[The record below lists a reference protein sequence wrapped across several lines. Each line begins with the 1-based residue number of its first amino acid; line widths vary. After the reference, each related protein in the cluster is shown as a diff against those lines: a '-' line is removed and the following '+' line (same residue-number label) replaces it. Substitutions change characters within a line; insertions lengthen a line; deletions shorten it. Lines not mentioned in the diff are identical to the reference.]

1 LSLPLAPEGA
11 LVRGIGRCDLVGL
24 VINTTI
30 GAGILGLPGRVF
42 GLVGSWG
49 LLVCLGGGVLM
60 ALVAAS
66 FAETGSRFTRTGGV
80 YVYIH
85 EAFGADAGFMAGWLA
100 LASRL
105 LSYAAI
111 ANLAVTYSAALLP
124 WLASAG
130 GRCVFISVLTLGLAL
145 PVWRGVRI
153 SALTHNVF
161 TLIKLTLLL
170 GFFVC
175 AVPALLAHGVP
186 VTSLPPAENWA
197 PALVLMLFGLGGLEG
212 VVVSNGEMR
221 DPARDLPF
229 ALLVGM
235 ACVVA
240 VYCAV
245 LLASMA
251 SVPDLAHS
259 PRPVFDGAVRMLG
272 PAGGVAVV
280 AGGVASMAGVRFVVL
295 VGGPRELFAMARHGQ
310 MPRALAVVDRRTHT
324 PHVAISVHTALA
336 WGLALGFGFFGAL
349 AAATLT
355 RLVFYAA
362 VAAAA
367 VRLRRRGFSE
377 TARPLVLP
385 GGAAIAVAVVL
396 LCGLVISQSTWVE
409 FVAVG
414 MIMAA
419 GLAIIGL
426 RRVV

>member
-1 LSLPLAPEGA
+1 LNSPHAPEAA
-11 LVRGIGRCDLVGL
+11 LVRGIGRWDLVGL

-42 GLVGSWG
+42 ALVGGWG

-124 WLASAG
+124 WLASEA
-130 GRCVFISVLTLGLAL
+130 GRCVFISVLTLSLAV

-161 TLIKLTLLL
+161 TLIKLVLLL
-170 GFFVC
+170 GFFLC
-175 AVPALLAHGVP
+175 ALPALVAHGVP
-186 VTSLPPAENWA
+186 RPQMPPAGNWA

-212 VVVSNGEMR
+212 AVVSNGEMR

-240 VYCAV
+240 VYSAV

-251 SVPDLAHS
+251 SVADLAHS
-259 PRPVFDGAVRMLG
+259 PRPVFDGAVSILG
-272 PAGGVAVV
+272 PTGGVAVV
-280 AGGVASMAGVRFVVL
+280 AGGVASMAGVMFVVL
-295 VGGPRELFAMARHGQ
+295 FGGPRELFAMALEGQ
-310 MPRALAVVDRRTHT
+310 MPGALAVVDPRTHT
-324 PHVAISVHTALA
+324 PHVAILVHTALA

-349 AAATLT
+349 SAATLT

-362 VAAAA
+362 VSAAA

-385 GGAAIAVAVVL
+385 GSAAIAVAVVL

-409 FVAVG
+409 FVGVG
-414 MIMAA
+414 MIMAV